1 MAQILF
7 IQIFFPTLGSWELK
21 KKNHRWRGD
30 RGWGVGFVPE
40 PVPQTNQQ
48 ENGILPG
55 SFLRPHLLLCY
66 TI

>member
-21 KKNHRWRGD
+21 KKKKITQGL
-30 RGWGVGFVPE
+30 PE
-40 PVPQTNQQ
+40 LAPPTDQQ
-48 ENGILPG
+48 ESGILPG
-55 SFLRPHLLLCY
+55 SLLRPHLLLCY

>member
-21 KKNHRWRGD
+21 KKITGGGGIGD
-30 RGWGVGFVPE
+30 GGWVLVPE